1 MPRSFKHSADLARS
15 RLDIGEAAT
24 RVGAEDLLTGFP
36 KFRRLIPILP
46 FLLLAAGSC
55 AYFNTYYNARSYFRA
70 GMKELDQG
78 RPIPARE
85 KFKRTIEKSA
95 LVISRWPKSRW
106 VDDATFLV
114 GMSYYH
120 MGQYAKAV
128 RHLEQLVLA
137 FPDSPFVPEAELHR
151 GLALLGNR
159 EYGVAR
165 IVLDEV
171 RRKYPKLRDDAAY
184 HSARSFHE
192 REQYGRAIDS
202 LGSFV
207 DNFPRSEHARSAVRI
222 LAESCYRLER
232 WQQAEDWYERLV
244 QLHNDPKQRTQARL
258 KVAACRLSQGKHEEA
273 VRQVNEVL
281 GRYPDLDDEA
291 NLILGRALD
300 ALDREADAVAAW
312 RRVQGNNEFGAEAFF
327 RIGKYYEELRDFGTA
342 RAHYDTARDRRAN
355 SDFGVLAVKR
365 LSLLDAFAQK
375 EGSED
380 DPAKAA
386 FLLAEVNNL
395 NLEDYDRAVEL
406 YQSVYD
412 SFPDSKWAPKAL
424 FANAWIV
431 RNVKDDSAG
440 SVGWLN
446 KLIDEYPDTEYAD
459 ESRRWLGL
467 PVPERAPRIE
477 EPEPESAAAEP
488 VAPEEPETPEEHEL
502 LEGDMRKRAPEG
514 LDRPLEDY
522 PPSALPDE
530 QLPPHIRDRL
540 ELGRPDE
547 PVRTPGR
554 PEVPP
559 PDTHEPTQ
567 ESEPAMQLEELV
579 PPETDWQTVDEAAG
593 TVTTLAEGPAGIDST
608 DTPVPAALDE
618 PAEGLRLDIIHFDID
633 RSNIRPEDNETLR
646 RNAARLK
653 QSVLGVTV
661 VGHCDP
667 RGTDEYNIAL
677 GRRRAEAVKVFLV
690 ESGVE
695 GNRIVVRSEGER
707 QLISTST
714 DEYWLDRRVVF
725 EVGQ

>member
-1 MPRSFKHSADLARS
+1 M
-15 RLDIGEAAT
+15 
-24 RVGAEDLLTGFP
+24 TGFP
-36 KFRRLIPILP
+36 KLSRLVSILP
-46 FLLLAAGSC
+46 LLLLAAGSC
-55 AYFNTYYNARSYFRA
+55 AYFNTYYNARSYFRE

-78 RPIPARE
+78 RPIPAKA
-85 KFKRTIEKSA
+85 KFERAIEKSA

-120 MGQYAKAV
+120 MGQYPKAV

-151 GLALLGNR
+151 GLALLGNH

-171 RRKYPKLRDDAAY
+171 RRKYTRLSDDAAF
-184 HSARSFHE
+184 HSARSFHR
-192 REQYGRAIDS
+192 REQYDRAIDS
-202 LGSFV
+202 LRAFV
-207 DNFPRSEHARSAVRI
+207 SNFPRSEHVRPAVRI

-232 WQQAEDWYERLV
+232 WQQAEAWYERLV
-244 QLHNDPKQRTQARL
+244 QLHNDPKQRTEARL
-258 KVAACRLSQGKHEEA
+258 RVAACRLSQGKHEEA
-273 VRQVNEVL
+273 ARQANEVL
-281 GRYPDLDDEA
+281 GRYADLEDEA

-300 ALDREADAVAAW
+300 ALGREADALAAW
-312 RRVQGNNEFGAEAFF
+312 RRVRGNNEFGAEAFF
-327 RIGKYYEELRDFGTA
+327 RIGKYHEELRDFETA

-412 SFPDSKWAPKAL
+412 SYPDSKWAPKAL
-424 FANAWIV
+424 FAKAWII
-431 RNVKDDSAG
+431 RNVMDDSAG
-440 SVGWLN
+440 SVGWLS

-467 PVPERAPRIE
+467 PVPERAPRVE
-477 EPEPESAAAEP
+477 EPEPESTAVVP
-488 VAPEEPETPEEHEL
+488 VGPEKPESPDEQEL
-502 LEGDMRKRAPEG
+502 PEGDMPERG
-514 LDRPLEDY
+514 PEWIDRPPDDY
-522 PPSALPDE
+522 PPGTLPDE
-530 QLPPHIRDRL
+530 QLPPHIRER
-540 ELGRPDE
+540 RRRRPPDE
-547 PVRTPGR
+547 PIQSPGK
-554 PEVPP
+554 PEVPR
-559 PDTHEPTQ
+559 PDSSVPAHEPEQAAKPEGPVT
-567 ESEPAMQLEELV
+567 A
-579 PPETDWQTVDEAAG
+579 ETDLQKVDEATG
-593 TVTTLAEGPAGIDST
+593 TTLTLAERPSSGEPTDAPA
-608 DTPVPAALDE
+608 PATIGE
-618 PAEGLRLDIIHFDID
+618 RTEELRLEIIHFAFD
-633 RSNIRPEDNETLR
+633 RSDIRPEDTETLR
-646 RNAARLK
+646 RNADRLV
-653 QSVLGVTV
+653 QSGLAITV

-667 RGTDEYNIAL
+667 RGSDEYNMAL
-677 GRRRAEAVKVFLV
+677 GRLRAEAVAAFLV

-695 GNRIVVRSEGER
+695 SSRIAARSEGEN
-707 QLISTST
+707 QLVSTGP

-725 EVGQ
+725 EIGN